1 MKNAN
6 IDLIIDSDL
15 KIREISI
22 AALDLVKPEYQF
34 YLGYKSDRFQI
45 SDVIIIVE
53 NHYSKNKEIYTK
65 EFIHNLNIDYSES
78 MKERFI
84 IVGAYKDSSIQAI
97 YKDNFSNESL
107 KTVFNGQE
115 ISIATTDES
124 VFLQIDDTNYNIELS
139 KWDNQVIALNS
150 NQIKFFINPNIKF
163 KEDLLEYFY
172 LGSFNE
178 FINYKKDIIIGLDV
192 EQIFN
197 NDLINNLKEFFNSK
211 ESQMIFTYKGES
223 IYLVKKTLLVDEKK
237 VISISIFTKKMCIN
251 EIDSYGNVLK
261 SLEKFE
267 AMNTQTPCLNYI
279 NIIGNSPEIRLV
291 EQLLDRAARTNVT
304 IMLLGESGTGKT
316 LFAKEI
322 HNKSKRKNNPFI
334 HVNCAAIPKEL
345 IESELFGYE
354 EGAFTGAKK
363 GGKKGYFEIAN
374 KGTVFLDEIAELPM
388 ESQSRLLEVL
398 QSKTYYRVGG
408 QSKIYADFRIV
419 AATNK
424 DLKELVETNLL
435 RKDLY
440 YRLNVFSI
448 TIPPLRERGDDI
460 SLLCKSLLPK
470 ICKNLEIESLLI
482 SDEVLQRFSCY
493 HWPGNVRELENI
505 LECAAILCEGRVIQN
520 RHIMMIENEFTQD
533 IHTTSLKQ
541 RVDSYEKQIIY
552 DSLRLYKNKIKTAE
566 KLGIGRTTL
575 FEKMKKYD
583 LEF

>member
-115 ISIATTDES
+115 ISIVTTDES

-150 NQIKFFINPNIKF
+150 NQIKFFINPNIKS

-211 ESQMIFTYKGES
+211 ESHMIFTYKGES
-223 IYLVKKTLLVDEKK
+223 IYLEKKTLLVDEKK
-237 VISISIFTKKMCIN
+237 VISISIFTKRMCIN

-267 AMNTQTPCLNYI
+267 AMNTQIPCLNYI

-470 ICKNLEIESLLI
+470 ICKKLEIESLLI